1 MTPAPPASPFRI
13 VGFGAQAWNP
23 RTRAPID
30 PLTEADARARHEAG
44 EAYGVVLTAAPDTLE
59 LPVVGLTVN
68 EHGITV
74 AFHRHDPARS
84 DLVHVWRQDEPGGP
98 YRIAQV
104 DRRAGNKR
112 QVPRD
117 RLVYEYLKLTV
128 DPALWVRM
136 TDAGS
141 EVVEER
147 SVDRAAF
154 ALAPPDFGAYDAYLD
169 PTLSTRLWPGLPEL
183 PWVGPDLPVGP

>member
-1 MTPAPPASPFRI
+1 MPPTSPFRV

-30 PLTEADARARHEAG
+30 PLSEDEARARHDAG
-44 EAYGVVLTAAPDTLE
+44 EAYGAVLTGAPEGALE

-74 AFHRHDPARS
+74 AFHHHDPARS
-84 DLVHVWRQDEPGGP
+84 DLVVVWRQDEPGAR
-98 YRIAQV
+98 YRPAQV

-112 QVPRD
+112 HVPRD
-117 RLVYEYLKLTV
+117 QLVYEYLKLTV
-128 DPALWVRM
+128 DPALRVRM

-141 EVVEER
+141 EVLEER
-147 SVDRAAF
+147 SVD
-154 ALAPPDFGAYDAYLD
+154 LDAVALD
-169 PTLSTRLWPGLPEL
+169 PPAFGTYDGFVDPGVVVRLWPGLPEI
-183 PWVGPDLPVGP
+183 PWVGPEQPVGP